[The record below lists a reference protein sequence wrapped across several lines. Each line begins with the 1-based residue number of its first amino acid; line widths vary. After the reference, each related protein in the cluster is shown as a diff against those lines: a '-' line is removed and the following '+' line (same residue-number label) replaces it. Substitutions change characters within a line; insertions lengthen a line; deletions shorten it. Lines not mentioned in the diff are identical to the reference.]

1 MKKIPAQLKRQL
13 ISMTADLIGELLEDV
28 NTQVSQELY
37 GQILAHDEDGWDDD
51 DAFDLVIEIQA
62 EAWKRYVKKTWGWK

>member
-13 ISMTADLIGELLEDV
+13 ISMTADLIGELIEDV
-28 NTQVSQELY
+28 GTQVSQELY
-37 GQILAHDEDGWDDD
+37 SQILAHDEDGWDDD
-51 DAFDLVIEIQA
+51 DAFDLVIEIQR